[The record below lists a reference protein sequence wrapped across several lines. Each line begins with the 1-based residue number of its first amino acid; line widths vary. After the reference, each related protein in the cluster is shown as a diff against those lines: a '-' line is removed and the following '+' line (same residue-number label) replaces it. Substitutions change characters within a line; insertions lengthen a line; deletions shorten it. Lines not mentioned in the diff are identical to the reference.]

1 MAVTVT
7 NTNQINFGTITSN
20 QTITHLRV
28 QKTDGT
34 FPITTALGSTI
45 NAQAS
50 NALIVNAGDIDL
62 IHEEGAFPQN
72 YYENLVQSFWG
83 VAGTTSMQVDLLT
96 SSTAVV
102 SDSGYRQQT
111 VNQWTINKT

>member
-7 NTNQINFGTITSN
+7 NTNQINFGTLVGSH
-20 QTITHLRV
+20 TITHLRV
-28 QKTDGT
+28 QKTDDT
-34 FPITTALGSTI
+34 FPIVTQLGSTI
-45 NAQAS
+45 NAQAT

-83 VAGTTSMQVDLLT
+83 RGRNNLYES
-96 SSTAVV
+96 
-102 SDSGYRQQT
+102 
-111 VNQWTINKT
+111 